1 LTTLPSTKF
10 DELVNSVV
18 ANGNCSGC
26 GACALIDSGLSMEL
40 DETGF
45 NRPRRL
51 IPLAVKRDAQ
61 ASREFSASC
70 PGLVVRRPDAEAGAT
85 YASDPAL
92 GRAVSSWQA
101 WAVDADT
108 RFRGSSG
115 GVLTA
120 ISGWLV
126 ESGQASTVVGAAG
139 DAAQPRRTVSIEL
152 GKRADFKQQSGS
164 RYAPVSMAAHESA
177 LGSGSVVVGKPCE
190 ASALRQLM
198 SSRGRVDSP
207 ILLSFFCAGVPS
219 QQATERLLTELG
231 IPQAA
236 PLRTLRYRG
245 HGWPG
250 NFYAESIEGAKAS
263 TSYDESWGKQLG
275 PSMQWRCKVCPDG
288 VGESADIVAGDYWK
302 TDAKGYPVFTDS
314 SGVSALIARTKRGHE
329 IIMAAIQNGVIE
341 AEPLELSH
349 ISNIQPYQVERRA
362 TLWARLLGRR
372 LAGWKVPS
380 YSGFGLFG
388 QSLQDPVRALRYVYG
403 SFRRSR
409 PQSPRD

>member
-1 LTTLPSTKF
+1 
-10 DELVNSVV
+10 
-18 ANGNCSGC
+18 
-26 GACALIDSGLSMEL
+26 MEL
-40 DETGF
+40 DESGF
-45 NRPRRL
+45 NRPKRL
-51 IPLAVKRDAQ
+51 IPLAVKRDAH

-70 PGLVVRRPDAEAGAT
+70 PGVQVSRPPAEPDET
-85 YASDPAL
+85 YQSDPAL
-92 GRAVSSWQA
+92 GLAVSSWQA
-101 WAVDADT
+101 WAVDPDT

-120 ISGWLV
+120 IAGWLV
-126 ESGQASTVVGAAG
+126 ESGQAARVVGAAG
-139 DAAQPRRTVSIEL
+139 DPSQPRRTVAVEL
-152 GKRADFKQQSGS
+152 GSGADFKQQSGS

-177 LGSGSVVVGKPCE
+177 LSGRSVVVGKPCE
-190 ASALRQLM
+190 ASALRLLM
-198 SSRGRVDSP
+198 SNRGQLDSP

-231 IPQAA
+231 IPHTAA
-236 PLRTLRYRG
+236 LRTLRYRG

-250 NFYAESIEGAKAS
+250 DFYAQSMEGAEAS

-314 SGVSALIARTKRGHE
+314 SGVSALIARTRRGHDV
-329 IIMAAIQNGVIE
+329 ILSAIRQGVIQ

-372 LAGWKVPS
+372 LAGWKIPR

-409 PQSPRD
+409 ANSSRG